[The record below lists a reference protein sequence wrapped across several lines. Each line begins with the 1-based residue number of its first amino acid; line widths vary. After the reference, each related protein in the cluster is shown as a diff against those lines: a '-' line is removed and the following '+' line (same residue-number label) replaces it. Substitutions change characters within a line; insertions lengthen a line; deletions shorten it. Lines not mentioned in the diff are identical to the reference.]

1 MTKSIRLSDLQLI
14 LISNP
19 AQRDNGSLLP
29 APGKF
34 ANDTDR
40 VARVIPS
47 LLKRLLIEE
56 APISDSRLSWR
67 DEDQQPIGLF
77 ITGAGRQLIAADAL
91 DEDKPAETAMP
102 APSTA
107 TEPKS
112 RPGSKNEQVLTMLRR
127 PGGATMTEMV
137 TATGWL
143 PHITRAVLTGL
154 RKKGH
159 PIVRGKRDE
168 VTCYTIEVAA

>member
-1 MTKSIRLSDLQLI
+1 MTKSIRLNDLQLI
-14 LISNP
+14 LLSNA

-34 ANDTDR
+34 ANDADR
-40 VARVIPS
+40 VARAIPS

-67 DEDQQPIGLF
+67 EEDQQPIGLF
-77 ITGAGRQLIAADAL
+77 ITGTGRKLIAADVP
-91 DEDKPAETAMP
+91 DEEESAETAAS
-102 APSTA
+102 APPTA

-112 RPGSKNEQVLTMLRR
+112 RPGSKNEQVLGMLRR

-143 PHITRAVLTGL
+143 PHSTRAVLTGL

-168 VTCYTIEVAA
+168 VTCYMIEVAA